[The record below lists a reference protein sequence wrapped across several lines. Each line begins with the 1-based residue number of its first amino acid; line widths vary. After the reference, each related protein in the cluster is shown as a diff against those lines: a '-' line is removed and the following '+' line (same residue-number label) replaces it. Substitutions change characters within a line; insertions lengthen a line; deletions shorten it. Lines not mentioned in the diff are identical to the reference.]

1 MTDETTRTKKAG
13 LSPIEV
19 GAGAGAAVITA
30 FASSYLGTAG
40 TLTGAAIA
48 SVVGTVST
56 SVLRNSAKT
65 SAERVKQTTTRLR
78 DTRVEHV
85 RATDV
90 RPVESEDVDPYGTQL
105 FGAPYW
111 IDPEPRAGSGRTER
125 LGPAGATG
133 ADPASTW
140 EAPTQRHTGAG
151 PDETRVSGSPAGRRY
166 GPGAPGPTS
175 RATDPGAISPA
186 IGAARPGTGPAA
198 GAGGPGSGAAAG
210 AGGPETGATRPA
222 PGQTGPGVSGT
233 GRSGTP
239 PERRRGC
246 GGCVVGGS

>member
-105 FGAPYW
+105 LGAPYW
-111 IDPEPRAGSGRTER
+111 IDPEPRAGAGRTER
-125 LGPAGATG
+125 LGLAGATG

-151 PDETRVSGSPAGRRY
+151 PDETRVSGSRRAGAMVRARPAR
-166 GPGAPGPTS
+166 
-175 RATDPGAISPA
+175 SPA
-186 IGAARPGTGPAA
+186 QPTPARPRPPSARPGQGPGQLPVQADRGPGRLPVQAAQRQAQPGRRPGRPARERAGPA
-198 GAGGPGSGAAAG
+198 GAGH
-210 AGGPETGATRPA
+210 
-222 PGQTGPGVSGT
+222 
-233 GRSGTP
+233 P